1 MWALG
6 STPSSFHFRW
16 TSSGNICGEEESLGV
31 CEPLMFRYLK
41 SYSRA
46 FTVISK
52 SRQNFR
58 TSHFNMFEFGDL
70 NKKVLA
76 QTGRHSRRG
85 WIKGNH
91 QMLWRTKVQFEI
103 ENWKAEFLNFFN
115 KQQSYPIAQILNK
128 QNSNCCSRIS
138 EIVYLPSY
146 FTHQIC
152 IWCGDNIVQNN

>member
-1 MWALG
+1 MNRDIDCALMWLNNWAAAAGPPGFTVQLLQAEHLLLLG
-6 STPSSFHFRW
+6 PLLLHQGLRPD
-16 TSSGNICGEEESLGV
+16 ICY
-31 CEPLMFRYLK
+31 FRYLK

-46 FTVISK
+46 FTVMSK

-76 QTGRHSRRG
+76 QIGRHSRRG

-103 ENWKAEFLNFFN
+103 ENWKTEILNFFN

-138 EIVYLPSY
+138 EIVY
-146 FTHQIC
+146 
-152 IWCGDNIVQNN
+152 